1 FSWSTF
7 WNSVGL
13 LLLCKNKSEA
23 GFQYDSSAPAWEQI
37 NPLTMKQDGIELLN
51 LVKIN
56 GLIEV
61 PITIVQDHQM
71 LYILKFKPEQAI
83 EQWVR
88 RVNEIRKLGGVS
100 LLLIHPDYELAND
113 IALYRVLLEKLKQT
127 EISLSSLSNV
137 LNKVNNE

>member
-1 FSWSTF
+1 
-7 WNSVGL
+7 
-13 LLLCKNKSEA
+13 
-23 GFQYDSSAPAWEQI
+23 
-37 NPLTMKQDGIELLN
+37 MKQDGIELLN

-113 IALYRVLLEKLKQT
+113 IAPYRVLLEN
-127 EISLSSLSNV
+127 LSRRRYLC
-137 LNKVNNE
+137 LL